1 LTIDIHYKASL
12 FSTLVETCESIR
24 ITTSKNKKVDLI
36 VQYISG
42 LDEDSLPIA
51 VLFLSGKIFPR
62 GSINNLNV
70 GFRTILLSLLE
81 ISRLDETDIMR
92 IHLEHGDLGAI
103 AEYAISKKKI
113 VTLFD
118 SVETLEEKPTLKEI
132 YDQFKKIAN
141 LRGPRS
147 NNDKKNIL
155 KGLLLRCSPLEAK
168 YLVKIISNEMRIGSY
183 DGLIEMAISKAFEK
197 NIENIREAMLMS
209 GDIAN
214 VALLSKRDALNFVT
228 IKPFVPM
235 SFMLADVMF
244 TAEEIVKYFDKP
256 LFCEYKYDG
265 IRVQM
270 HKFGGVCKL
279 YSRNLDDISYA
290 FPELTNSALDVQR
303 KKVKTSQIKHDV
315 HPDKSEVSDIYCN
328 DINFILDGELIAFKN
343 DKPLPFQ
350 ELQKRLRRKSMTST
364 ILSEIPICYIVYD
377 VMLYDQRQVIKDTL
391 KSRKRLLANFQ
402 FKDSII
408 SIAQSK
414 LVSSVDE
421 ITNRFRKSRN
431 EGHEGLVL
439 KDPLSHY
446 YPGKRGKYWIKLKEE
461 LDTID
466 AVVVIAEYGHGK
478 RAGSLSDY
486 TLAVKDYSTNF
497 LDNKLA
503 SENRSNVLGDLKI
516 IGKAYSGLSN
526 KEIDY
531 MTEKLRSIIV
541 RDEGSRIIVKPE
553 IILEVSFDTIQ
564 KSDRHSS
571 GYALRF
577 PRIKNI
583 RYDKELKDIDEL
595 EKIEAIYQNQF
606 HIKNH
611 VKNKSKSKNSFKA
624 DDATYVIKKT

>member
-1 LTIDIHYKASL
+1 MGTINLTNDIHYKVSY
-12 FSTLVETCESIR
+12 FSALVESCESIR
-24 ITTSKNKKVDLI
+24 STTSKNKKVDLI

-42 LDEDSLPIA
+42 LDDDSLPIA
-51 VLFLSGKIFPR
+51 VLFLSGKIFPK
-62 GSINNLNV
+62 GSIYNLNV
-70 GFRTILLSLLE
+70 GFRTILQSLLE
-81 ISRLDETDIMR
+81 ISRLDQTDVMR
-92 IHLEHGDLGAI
+92 LHLEHGDMGTI
-103 AEYAISKKKI
+103 AEYAISNKKI
-113 VTLFD
+113 VTLFN

-183 DGLIEMAISKAFEK
+183 DGLIEIAIAKAFEK
-197 NIENIREAMLMS
+197 NVESIREAMLMS

-214 VALLSKRDALNFVT
+214 VALLSKRDELNLVT
-228 IKPFVPM
+228 IKPYVPM

-244 TAEEIVKYFDKP
+244 TAEEIVKYFDRP
-256 LFCEYKYDG
+256 LLCEYKYDG

-270 HKFGGVCKL
+270 HKFGNVCKL
-279 YSRNLDDISYA
+279 YSRNLADISYA
-290 FPELTNSALDVQR
+290 FPELTHSALDVR
-303 KKVKTSQIKHDV
+303 IKKAKTRPKKHDV
-315 HPDKSEVSDIYCN
+315 HPDKSDADNIDRD
-328 DINFILDGELIAFKN
+328 DINFILDGELIAFK
-343 DKPLPFQ
+343 DDRPLPFQ
-350 ELQKRLRRKSMTST
+350 ELQKRLRRKSMTNT
-364 ILSEIPICYIVYD
+364 ILSEIPICYVVYD
-377 VMLYDQRQVIKDTL
+377 IMLYDQRQVIKDTL
-391 KSRKRLLANFQ
+391 KSRKRLLTNFQ

-414 LVSSVDE
+414 AVSSVDE
-421 ITNRFRKSRN
+421 ITDRFQKSRN

-439 KDPLSHY
+439 KDPLSQY

-478 RAGSLSDY
+478 RAGTLSDY
-486 TLAVKDYSTNF
+486 TLAVKDYATSI
-497 LDNKLA
+497 DNQLA
-503 SENRSNVLGDLKI
+503 SENGENVFGDLKI

-531 MTEKLRSIIV
+531 MTRKLRSIII
-541 RDEGSRIIVKPE
+541 RDEGSKIIVKPE
-553 IILEVSFDTIQ
+553 IVLEVSFDTIQ
-564 KSDRHSS
+564 QSDRHNS

-595 EKIEAIYQNQF
+595 EKIDTIYQNQF
-606 HIKNH
+606 HIKN
-611 VKNKSKSKNSFKA
+611 KSKP
-624 DDATYVIKKT
+624 